1 MKEDKKKK
9 ERKKPLAN
17 HQLTL
22 ENCQLSIYLEQC
34 RCTMY
39 KTPNK
44 IKYVCMYVQNT
55 EKKSST
61 NRPGADPEISER
73 GGCTLLTYPSTLMVL
88 KASDGP
94 RSCRAIS

>member
-1 MKEDKKKK
+1 
-9 ERKKPLAN
+9 
-17 HQLTL
+17 
-22 ENCQLSIYLEQC
+22 
-34 RCTMY
+34 
-39 KTPNK
+39 
-44 IKYVCMYVQNT
+44 MYVQNT

-88 KASDGP
+88 KAGDGP